1 MTATPINKDY
11 RTLSN
16 SNLLGTQDLDRDTFR
31 KLKGLEDKI
40 NHLDLTI
47 REDARNSA
55 RKLVQQF
62 MVRRTRSELKAIA
75 NSRKEEYTVN
85 GIFFELSRV
94 HLRGIRDYKSK
105 NDENIISKIGELV
118 SRIKGFQG
126 LKNSNSKHDI
136 EMNRPNIL
144 SQSES

>member
-11 RTLSN
+11 RDLIQLM
-16 SNLLGTQDLDRDTFR
+16 NLLGTQDLDRDTFR

-62 MVRRTRSELKAIA
+62 MVRRARSELKAIA

-85 GIFFELSRV
+85 GISSNYPEYISEEYE
-94 HLRGIRDYKSK
+94 ISNSK

-126 LKNSNSKHDI
+126 LKNSNFQN
-136 EMNRPNIL
+136 MTLR
-144 SQSES
+144 